1 MALKLVKISKEPER
15 VKRQKSREEYLVAC
29 LSEESRDP
37 KFTDWE
43 RQFIAS
49 MARQVGQGRRISQK
63 QKEVIERL
71 WDK

>member
-15 VKRQKSREEYLVAC
+15 GKRQKSREEYLVAC
-29 LSEESRDP
+29 LSEESNDP

-43 RQFIAS
+43 RQFIS
-49 MARQVGQGRRISQK
+49 SLARQVAQGRKLSEK

>member
-15 VKRQKSREEYLVAC
+15 AKRQKTREEYMVAC
-29 LSEESRDP
+29 LSEETRDP

-43 RQFIAS
+43 RQFVTS
-49 MARQVGQGRRISQK
+49 LARQMAQGRKLSLK
-63 QKEVIERL
+63 QKEVVERL